1 MKARFQN
8 AFTLIEIMVALAII
22 GLTMGAIIENTT
34 ASTRNALYLQEKTIA
49 SWIAMNQISLV
60 RARRE
65 WTSVSNKKGEVEMAN
80 REWIWKMEI
89 LKTDDPNMRRLNV
102 DVYLADKD
110 DQSLAS
116 MTGFL
121 GQL

>member
-1 MKARFQN
+1 
-8 AFTLIEIMVALAII
+8 MVALAII

>member
-1 MKARFQN
+1 
-8 AFTLIEIMVALAII
+8 
-22 GLTMGAIIENTT
+22 
-34 ASTRNALYLQEKTIA
+34 
-49 SWIAMNQISLV
+49 
-60 RARRE
+60 
-65 WTSVSNKKGEVEMAN
+65 MAN

>member
-1 MKARFQN
+1 MNPTSEK

-22 GLTMGAIIENTT
+22 ALTMGAIIENTT

-49 SWIAMNQISLV
+49 TWIAMNQISLV

-80 REWIWKMEI
+80 REWIWKMQI

-102 DVYLADKD
+102 DVYLADND
-110 DQSLAS
+110 TQALAS
-116 MTGFL
+116 MSGFL

>member
-1 MKARFQN
+1 MNPTGEK

-22 GLTMGAIIENTT
+22 ALTMGAIIENTT

-49 SWIAMNQISLV
+49 TWIAMNQISLV

-80 REWIWKMEI
+80 REWIWKMQI

-102 DVYLADKD
+102 DVYLADND
-110 DQSLAS
+110 TQALAS
-116 MTGFL
+116 MSGFL